1 VSLATRCTACGTVF
15 RVVQD
20 QLKASEGWVRCGRCS
35 EVFNALE
42 GLFDL
47 EGASGPVPLERE
59 SVSSAPAPTPPD
71 EAPATPVDMPLAAP
85 SRSAPEAA
93 EEGDSATSTLI
104 DTQAD
109 TRIEPHFDASRVGD
123 GDQFSRSAIELV
135 DSQVSDE
142 ALAAESAQ
150 PALKPGFLRQADR
163 SARWQRP
170 GVRRALSVFGAAL
183 MLALALQ
190 VSMHQRD
197 TLALRW
203 PAVQPALSALCSLTG
218 CKLEAPRSLAALAV
232 DSSGVTRLEG
242 APLYRL
248 QIAVRNRSAW
258 PVAMPALDLTLTN
271 LRGEIVARRVLRAN
285 DVAPDAPSQIA
296 AGADWSVQA
305 VLDLGERRVAG
316 YTVELFYP

>member
-59 SVSSAPAPTPPD
+59 SVSSAPAPTPHD
-71 EAPATPVDMPLAAP
+71 EAPAVGVDVPAETPM
-85 SRSAPEAA
+85 RSTPAEAEA
-93 EEGDSATSTLI
+93 GDSATSTLI

-109 TRIEPHFDASRVGD
+109 TRIEPHFDPSRAGD
-123 GDQFSRSAIELV
+123 GDDFSRSAIELV
-135 DSQVSDE
+135 DSQVSEE
-142 ALAAESAQ
+142 AIAAESAQ
-150 PALKPGFLRQADR
+150 PLVKPGFLRQADR
-163 SARWQRP
+163 NARWQRP
-170 GVRRALSVFGAAL
+170 AVQRALAAL
-183 MLALALQ
+183 GGVLTLALALQ
-190 VSMHQRD
+190 VSMHHRD
-197 TLALRW
+197 TMAQRW
-203 PAVQPALSALCSLTG
+203 PAIQPALSALCGMIG
-218 CKLEAPRSLAALAV
+218 CELAAPRSLAALAV

-248 QIAVRNRSAW
+248 QIALRNRSAW

-271 LRGEIVARRVLRAN
+271 LRGEVVARRVLRAT
-285 DVAPDAPSQIA
+285 DVVPNAPTQIA
-296 AGADWSVQA
+296 AGADWSAQA
-305 VLDLGERRVAG
+305 VLDLGERRIAG